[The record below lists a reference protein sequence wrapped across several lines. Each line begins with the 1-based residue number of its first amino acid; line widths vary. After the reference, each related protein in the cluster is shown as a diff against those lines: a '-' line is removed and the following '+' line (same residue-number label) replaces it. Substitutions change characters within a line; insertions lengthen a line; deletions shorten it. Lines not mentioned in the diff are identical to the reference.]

1 MRLIIVLILSVLS
14 LFSVAQVA
22 EPIAHQTEI
31 SLAEDSIFN
40 SFSDSTMTKN
50 SQDSSKNSIR
60 ISPNALNEVVLY
72 QCKDSI
78 RFLIDHKK
86 AILYTDGKTFYGDME
101 LDADYTEI
109 SFDNNELFASGIA
122 DSVGFVTGNPVF
134 KQGASQ
140 YRAQEIKFNFT
151 TQKGKITNV
160 ITSEGE
166 GYIHGKQVKK
176 VSDSV
181 SYIAH
186 GQYTTCDLDHPHF
199 QIKFTKAKVIQNS
212 KIIMGPAYLSFGDIP
227 TFLALPF
234 GYFPLEK
241 TRASGILMPTF
252 GQSSVRGFFFENF
265 GYYFGIS
272 DNFDLALQGD
282 ITTRGNWAAK
292 VKSNYVF
299 RYKCQGSLFLGFSQ
313 NFMGERHTPEFSVVN
328 GYKIYWDH
336 KQDAKSHPVHRFSA
350 HVDIVSSAYNKH
362 NLTSASDY
370 LKSQYTSSVNFSTNA
385 KGIFFYDMV
394 LSYSQNTQTNRIDF
408 ALPTMN
414 MSVNQFYPFRKKN
427 RVGPLKWYHNISM
440 KWNSQFS
447 NQLGA
452 SDSTFF
458 EPETWRNLQLGMK
471 HNIPI
476 TIPIKIAKLIN
487 WNTNIN
493 FTEKWYLQATERTF
507 EIDTFGNPFVQEH
520 FKRGFYA
527 IHDLGLTSALTT
539 KIYVLWS
546 YKKGALKA
554 IRHVISPNLN
564 FTYRPNLSGKTYGQ
578 YFNAITGQE
587 VQYSYFANS
596 IYGGATAARQQAI
609 ANLSIGNNI
618 EIKVRSRKDTI
629 TGTKKIALFDN
640 LTFSTGYDFAADSLN
655 WQYFNISGRT
665 SLLNFLDITFQLSF
679 DPYILDELGNRV
691 NQTEWKVNKRFWRL
705 SNSNLT
711 IGVNWRLNRDFFKGK
726 QKGEEKPSTIAEQSQ
741 SAITENALGMPN
753 IKTDFENPWN
763 LVINYSFSYMA
774 NDNRFYYMGYPDNRK
789 YDHQFVHTLNLSGD
803 LNITKKWKV
812 GFTTGYDFVNKSF
825 SYTSLDFYRDLHC
838 WEMRFNWIPFG
849 YRKGWSFTLNVKA
862 SVLSDL
868 KIPLKRDYR
877 DNYY

>member
-14 LFSVAQVA
+14 LFSVAQVE
-22 EPIAHQTEI
+22 EPIVHQTEI

-40 SFSDSTMTKN
+40 SFSDSTMTKK
-50 SQDSSKNSIR
+50 SQDSSKNGIR
-60 ISPNALNEVVLY
+60 ISPNALSEVVLY

-101 LDADYTEI
+101 LNADYTEI

-122 DSVGFVTGNPVF
+122 DSVGLVTGNPVF

>member
-1 MRLIIVLILSVLS
+1 MRFSIILIVSVLGLVCSAQEIKTQHESNDS
-14 LFSVAQVA
+14 LVVSSSFVEMFQDSVCAQ
-22 EPIAHQTEI
+22 I
-31 SLAEDSIFN
+31 
-40 SFSDSTMTKN
+40 K
-50 SQDSSKNSIR
+50 QDSSKNR
-60 ISPNALNEVVLY
+60 IKISKNVLTEVVKY
-72 QCKDSI
+72 QCNDSI
-78 RFLIDHKK
+78 RFIIDRKK
-86 AILYTDGKTFYGDME
+86 AILYTEGKTYYGDME

-122 DSVGFVTGNPVF
+122 DSVGNVLGSPIF
-134 KQGASQ
+134 KQGTSE
-140 YRAQEIKFNFT
+140 YRAQEIKYNFS

-160 ITSEGE
+160 ISSEGD
-166 GYIHGKQVKK
+166 GYIHGKHVKK

-181 SYIAH
+181 SFIAD

-199 QIKFTKAKVIQNS
+199 QIKFSKAKVIQNS
-212 KIIMGPAYLSFGDIP
+212 KIITGPAYLSFGDVP

-234 GYFPLEK
+234 GYFPVQK
-241 TRASGILMPTF
+241 SRASGILMPTF
-252 GQSSVRGFFFENF
+252 GQSSVRGFCFENF

-282 ITTRGNWAAK
+282 ISTRGNWAAK

-313 NFMGERHTPEFSVVN
+313 NFSGERHTETFSRIN

-336 KQDAKSHPVHRFSA
+336 KQDAKSHPTHRFSA
-350 HVDIVSSAYNKH
+350 HVDVVSAAYNQY

-370 LKSQYTSSVNFSTNA
+370 LKSQYTSTVNFSTNV
-385 KGIFFYDMV
+385 KGVFFYDMV
-394 LSYSQNTQTNRIDF
+394 LSYSQNTQTNRINF
-408 ALPTMN
+408 SLPTMN

-427 RVGPLKWYHNISM
+427 RVGPMKWYHNISM

-447 NQLGA
+447 NQLA
-452 SDSTFF
+452 AADTSFF
-458 EPETWRNLQLGMK
+458 MPETWRGLQLGMK
-471 HNIPI
+471 HNIPL

-487 WNTNIN
+487 WNTQVN
-493 FTEKWYLQATERTF
+493 FTEKWYLQRVEKTMGLDDWGNV
-507 EIDTFGNPFVQEH
+507 EIKDQ

-527 IHDLGLTSALTT
+527 IHDLGVNSSLTT
-539 KIYVLWS
+539 KVYVLWS
-546 YKKGALKA
+546 YKKGVLKA

-564 FTYRPNLSGKTYGQ
+564 FTYRPNLSGQTYGK
-578 YFNAITGQE
+578 YFNTFTGQE
-587 VQYSYFANS
+587 VVYSYFANS
-596 IYGGATAARQQAI
+596 IYGGASASRQQAI
-609 ANLSIGNNI
+609 ANISIGNNI
-618 EIKVRSRKDTI
+618 ELKVRSRKDTI
-629 TGTKKIALFDN
+629 TGMKKIAIFDN
-640 LTFSTGYDFAADSLN
+640 LTLNTGYDFAADSMK
-655 WQYFNISGRT
+655 WQYFNIQGRT
-665 SLLNFLDITFQLSF
+665 ALLNFLDITFQLSF
-679 DPYILDELGNRV
+679 DPYIIGENGVRINK
-691 NQTEWKVNKRFWRL
+691 TEWETNHRLWRL

-726 QKGEEKPSTIAEQSQ
+726 QKSEEKPNVITEQNQ

-753 IKTDFENPWN
+753 INTDFNNPWN
-763 LVINYSFSYMA
+763 LVINYSFSYLA
-774 NDNRFYYMGYPDNRK
+774 NDNYYYYMGYPETKK
-789 YDHQFVHTLNLSGD
+789 YNNNFVHTINLSGD
-803 LNITKKWKV
+803 FNITQKWKV

-877 DNYY
+877 DNQY

>member
-14 LFSVAQVA
+14 SFSVAQVT
-22 EPIAHQTEI
+22 EPIVHQTENY
-31 SLAEDSIFN
+31 LEEDSIFS
-40 SFSDSTMTKN
+40 SFSDLKMTKN
-50 SQDSSKNSIR
+50 SQDSSKNSIK
-60 ISPNALNEVVLY
+60 ISPNALTEVVLY

-78 RFLIDHKK
+78 RFLIDRKK

-134 KQGASQ
+134 KQGTSQ

-252 GQSSVRGFFFENF
+252 GQSPVRGFYFENF

-350 HVDIVSSAYNKH
+350 HVDIVSSAYNTH

-370 LKSQYTSSVNFSTNA
+370 LKSQYTSSVNFSTNV

-458 EPETWRNLQLGMK
+458 EPDTWRHLQLGMK

-507 EIDTFGNPFVQEH
+507 EIDTFGNPLLQEH

-564 FTYRPNLSGKTYGQ
+564 FTYRPNLSGKTYGE
-578 YFNAITGQE
+578 YFNTITGQN

-711 IGVNWRLNRDFFKGK
+711 IGVNWRLNRDFFKEK
-726 QKGEEKPSTIAEQSQ
+726 QKDGEKPSTIEQQSQ

-753 IKTDFENPWN
+753 IKTDFNNPWN